1 MRQGGGGF
9 GFGMA
14 WRGVV
19 LCVNHVRGLQAW
31 PEYRQYMA
39 LVLAW
44 RGVVLCVIHV
54 RGLQAW
60 PEYRQH
66 MALVLAWRGVVLCVI
81 HVWELQAWPEY
92 RQHMA
97 GSVCDSRE
105 GVQACYDIGSKAS
118 SHTSEGERSLF
129 AA

>member
-1 MRQGGGGF
+1 VFAIYRIVSYAEEVPGMRQGGGGF

-31 PEYRQYMA
+31 PEYRQY
-39 LVLAW
+39 
-44 RGVVLCVIHV
+44 
-54 RGLQAW
+54 
-60 PEYRQH
+60 